1 MARTGRPRTIDYEGT
16 GCSEPGCTNAYY
28 GHGLCRSHY
37 NERRYE
43 WQPPCS
49 FDGCDKPTHSR
60 GLCVAHYRR
69 LLNNGDPAVTK
80 VGGTKPGTILSP
92 LEDRF
97 WAKVDK
103 RGPDDCWLWTGA
115 TYEAPRRKGAIVLY
129 GKIGSGGKNGKTL
142 GAHRVAHELQVGPI
156 PPGFEVDHLCF
167 VTLCQN
173 GAHLEAVTPAENK
186 RRQRLGPRNAAGQ
199 FTKRRRIIRR
209 QP

>member
-1 MARTGRPRTIDYEGT
+1 MARTGRPRTVDYDGS
-16 GCSEPGCTNAYY
+16 GCSEPGCQNPYY

-37 NERRYE
+37 NERRHE

-49 FDGCDKPTHSR
+49 FEGCDKPVHAR
-60 GLCVAHYRR
+60 NLCVAHYRR
-69 LLNNGDPAVTK
+69 QLNNGDPAVVK

-103 RGPDDCWLWTGA
+103 RGPDECWLWTGA
-115 TYEAPRRKGAIVLY
+115 TYQGPPGSGLY
-129 GKIGSGGKNGKTL
+129 GKLGAGGKHGKTL
-142 GAHRVAHELQVGPI
+142 CAHRVAYELQVGPI

-173 GAHLEAVTPAENK
+173 GAHLEAVPPGENQ
-186 RRQRLGPRNAAGQ
+186 RRAVARQGRIRTATGRFQRTVP
-199 FTKRRRIIRR
+199 
-209 QP
+209 